1 MDSLGRD
8 LVLLAKAMRARLE
21 SRLANAGASLPAW
34 GVLSCAI
41 EEDGLS
47 QRQLAERMGIEAATL
62 TRHLDRLEADGLVV
76 RHRDGDDRRILRVV
90 PTPAARDLHARMAA
104 VAGSLDADLTAGL
117 CEEELAELRRLLAR
131 LSSNLGDTPPPPE
144 NLGDTPLPPGNLE
157 EDHVHGIAAR

>member
-41 EEDGLS
+41 EEEGLS

-131 LSSNLGDTPPPPE
+131 LSSNLGDTP
-144 NLGDTPLPPGNLE
+144 LPPGNLE

>member
-41 EEDGLS
+41 EEEGLS
-47 QRQLAERMGIEAATL
+47 QRQLAERMGIEAPTL
-62 TRHLDRLEADGLVV
+62 TRHLDRLEADGLVA

-90 PTPAARDLHARMAA
+90 PTPAARDLHARMAS
-104 VAGSLDADLTAGL
+104 VAGSLDDDLTAGL
-117 CEEELAELRRLLAR
+117 SDEELAVLRRLLAR
-131 LSSNLGDTPPPPE
+131 LTSNLGDTPPPPC
-144 NLGDTPLPPGNLE
+144 NLE
-157 EDHVHGIAAR
+157 DEHAHGIAAR

>member
-21 SRLANAGASLPAW
+21 SRLANAGASLPTW

-76 RHRDGDDRRILRVV
+76 RHRDGEDRRILRVV
-90 PTPAARDLHARMAA
+90 PTPAARALHARMAEA
-104 VAGSLDADLTAGL
+104 ACSLDADLVAGL
-117 CEEELAELRRLLAR
+117 SVDDLSELRRLLAR
-131 LSSNLGDTPPPPE
+131 LSSNLGDTPMPPE
-144 NLGDTPLPPGNLE
+144 NL
-157 EDHVHGIAAR
+157 EDEDVHRAAAAR

>member
-41 EEDGLS
+41 EEEGLS

-62 TRHLDRLEADGLVV
+62 TRHLDRLEADGLIT
-76 RHRDGDDRRILRVV
+76 RRRDGEDRRILRVF
-90 PTPAARDLHARMAA
+90 PSPAARSLHARMAA
-104 VAGSLDADLTAGL
+104 VAISLDADLTAGL
-117 CEEELAELRRLLAR
+117 SDEELADLRRLLAR
-131 LSSNLGDTPPPPE
+131 LYSNLGDTPHA
-144 NLGDTPLPPGNLE
+144 PGNLE
-157 EDHVHGIAAR
+157 EDHVHDLAAH

>member
-41 EEDGLS
+41 DEEGLS
-47 QRQLAERMGIEAATL
+47 QRQLAERMGIESATL

-76 RHRDGDDRRILRVV
+76 RHRDGDDRRILRVF
-90 PTPAARDLHARMAA
+90 PTPAARALHSRMAA

-117 CEEELAELRRLLAR
+117 SHDDVAELRRLLSL
-131 LSSNLGDTPPPPE
+131 LSANLGDTHRPPE
-144 NLGDTPLPPGNLE
+144 HLE
-157 EDHVHGIAAR
+157 DDHVHGVVAR

>member
-41 EEDGLS
+41 DEEGLS
-47 QRQLAERMGIEAATL
+47 QRQLAERMGIESATL

-76 RHRDGDDRRILRVV
+76 RHRDDDDRRILRVV
-90 PTPAARDLHARMAA
+90 PTPAARELHARMAA

-117 CEEELAELRRLLAR
+117 SEEELSELRRLLTL
-131 LSSNLGDTPPPPE
+131 LSANLGDTPRPPV
-144 NLGDTPLPPGNLE
+144 NLE
-157 EDHVHGIAAR
+157 DDHVHGVVAR